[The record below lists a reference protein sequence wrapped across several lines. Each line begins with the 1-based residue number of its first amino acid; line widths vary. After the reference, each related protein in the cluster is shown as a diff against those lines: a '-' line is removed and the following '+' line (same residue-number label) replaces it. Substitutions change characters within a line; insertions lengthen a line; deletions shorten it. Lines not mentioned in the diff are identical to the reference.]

1 MLVKVCGLR
10 ARAEVEIAVEAGA
23 NAVGFVFCEKSS
35 RNVSPDEARAASD
48 GLPGNV
54 KRVAVMQHPGKDEWE
69 TVLREF
75 NPAVLQTD
83 ATDFAYLDVA
93 DNVERWPVYREGD
106 EVPTDAGTSRQD
118 QALFV
123 YEGLKS
129 GSGQTVDWTV
139 AAAIARRRCMIL
151 AGGLDEHN
159 VGMAIRTVHPA
170 GVDVSSGVEK
180 TPGKKDPGLI
190 KRFIEAA
197 RVAGSHI

>member
-1 MLVKVCGLR
+1 MLVKICGLR
-10 ARAEVEIAVEAGA
+10 TRAEVEIAVEARA
-23 NAVGFVFCEKSS
+23 NAVGFVFCEKSI
-35 RNVSPDEARAASD
+35 RNVSPEEARAASA
-48 GLPGNV
+48 GLPGNI

-69 TVLREF
+69 TVLRDF
-75 NPAVLQTD
+75 NPTVLQTD
-83 ATDFAYLDVA
+83 ATDFAYLDVP
-93 DNVERWPVYREGD
+93 DNIERWPVYREGD
-106 EVPTDAGTSRQD
+106 EVPTNAGTSRRD

-129 GSGQTVDWTV
+129 GFGQTVDWTV

-159 VGMAIRTVHPA
+159 VVTAIRTVHPA

-180 TPGKKDPGLI
+180 KPGKKDARLI

-197 RVAGSHI
+197 RVAGGHI